1 MQKINLHNVK
11 MINELE
17 RLIFILT
24 DLNNTKLIKELIN
37 ISLLYMDTTSD
48 SDSDSDYM
56 SATDEDD
63 DDRNWWHYAID
74 ENIMYEVDDDG
85 FYQLVD

>member
-1 MQKINLHNVK
+1 